1 MTRITRAMCA
11 MGLAAAFVASTAGA
25 QQTGT
30 DTTTVRRDTARTTGA
45 TSTQRIPV
53 RKDRSYGTQSTTST
67 GAVAGRDTTMR
78 DTSMMRDTTMM
89 HHPTMHD
96 TSMMRDTT
104 MRDTTMM
111 GRDTTGMMHD
121 TTTMTTDTVATTTTT
136 TTEPLPTATG
146 IGIGRGGM
154 FGNGFYIG
162 IAGGG
167 TMPTGDFADA
177 YNTGWNV
184 TVPIG
189 WQSMTTPWGARLDLS
204 FNKINGDT
212 FGGTDFE
219 DGNIWSAMLDL
230 TAQWPV
236 GGTGTGF
243 YLVGGGGVHHFRD
256 FDVRTSSTTTTEFES
271 ETKFGWNGGAGISF
285 GFGSTDLFVEARYV
299 NVFTDGPDA
308 QYVPIVLGLRFF

>member
-1 MTRITRAMCA
+1 MAV
-11 MGLAAAFVASTAGA
+11 AFVASTAGA

-30 DTTTVRRDTARTTGA
+30 DTSTVRRDSARV
-45 TSTQRIPV
+45 TSSQRIPV
-53 RKDRSYGTQSTTST
+53 RKDQSTQTTSST
-67 GAVAGRDTTMR
+67 GTVVTRDTT
-78 DTSMMRDTTMM
+78 
-89 HHPTMHD
+89 
-96 TSMMRDTT
+96 MRDTT

-111 GRDTTGMMHD
+111 GRDTTGMMGRD
-121 TTTMTTDTVATTTTT
+121 TTTAVVTDTTTTT
-136 TTEPLPTATG
+136 TTTTTTVEPVPTTATTLG
-146 IGIGRGGM
+146 LGRGGM

-162 IAGGG
+162 IGGGG
-167 TMPTGDFADA
+167 TMPTGDFADP
-177 YNTGWNV
+177 YNMGWNV

-189 WQSMTTPWGARLDLS
+189 YQSMTTPWGARLDLS

-243 YLVGGGGVHHFRD
+243 YLVGGGGLHHFRD
-256 FDVRTSSTTTTEFES
+256 FDIRTSSTSTTQLEDQ
-271 ETKFGWNGGAGISF
+271 TKFGVNGGAGISF
-285 GFGSTDLFVEARYV
+285 GFGATDLFVEARYV
-299 NVFTDGPDA
+299 NVFTDGSDA

>member
-1 MTRITRAMCA
+1 MTQAMCA
-11 MGLAAAFVASTAGA
+11 IGMAVAFVASTAGA

-30 DTTTVRRDTARTTGA
+30 DTSTVRRDSARV
-45 TSTQRIPV
+45 TSSQRIPV
-53 RKDRSYGTQSTTST
+53 RKDQSTQTTSST
-67 GAVAGRDTTMR
+67 GTVVTRDTT
-78 DTSMMRDTTMM
+78 
-89 HHPTMHD
+89 
-96 TSMMRDTT
+96 MRDTT

-111 GRDTTGMMHD
+111 GRDTTGMMGRD
-121 TTTMTTDTVATTTTT
+121 TTTAVVTDTTTTT
-136 TTEPLPTATG
+136 TTTTTTVEPVPTTATTLG
-146 IGIGRGGM
+146 LGRGGM

-162 IAGGG
+162 IGGGG
-167 TMPTGDFADA
+167 TMPTGDFADP
-177 YNTGWNV
+177 YNMGWNV

-189 WQSMTTPWGARLDLS
+189 YQSMTTPWGARLDLS

-243 YLVGGGGVHHFRD
+243 YLVGGGGLHHFRD
-256 FDVRTSSTTTTEFES
+256 FDIRTSSTSTTQLEDQ
-271 ETKFGWNGGAGISF
+271 TKFGVNGGAGISF
-285 GFGSTDLFVEARYV
+285 GFGATDLFVEARYV
-299 NVFTDGPDA
+299 NVFTDGSDA

>member
-1 MTRITRAMCA
+1 
-11 MGLAAAFVASTAGA
+11 
-25 QQTGT
+25 
-30 DTTTVRRDTARTTGA
+30 
-45 TSTQRIPV
+45 
-53 RKDRSYGTQSTTST
+53 
-67 GAVAGRDTTMR
+67 
-78 DTSMMRDTTMM
+78 
-89 HHPTMHD
+89 
-96 TSMMRDTT
+96 
-104 MRDTTMM
+104 MM
-111 GRDTTGMMHD
+111 GRDTTGMMGRD
-121 TTTMTTDTVATTTTT
+121 TTAVITTDTTTTT
-136 TTEPLPTATG
+136 TTTTVEPVPTTTTTLG
-146 IGIGRGGM
+146 MGRGGV

-167 TMPTGDFADA
+167 TMPTGDFADP
-177 YNTGWNV
+177 YNMGWNV

-204 FNKINGDT
+204 YNKINGDT

-256 FDVRTSSTTTTEFES
+256 FDFRTSSTSTTQFDN
-271 ETKFGWNGGAGISF
+271 ETKFGVNGGAGISF
-285 GFGSTDLFVEARYV
+285 GFGATDLFVEARYV
-299 NVFTDGPDA
+299 NVFTDGSDA